1 MKKLLAYIVSALVM
15 WSPIAAHAGMATSQ
29 SLIET
34 PVETPVETLVDT
46 LVDNAAF
53 MQQMAD
59 MGVSQAQFEA
69 RLAQL
74 TTDER
79 SQLALRMSELPAGGD
94 ILSLAFLVFI
104 VFIITDMLGATDVFT
119 FVNEI

>member
-29 SLIET
+29 SLI
-34 PVETPVETLVDT
+34 ETPVETLVDT

-74 TTDER
+74 TPDER